1 MPKYFFGPLHDLEVK
16 GRLRRVEQRYWTRLQ
31 ICWLFDYKPWI
42 AQSQKDRVEKHC
54 LISSPYGH
62 HLTECLGFWNNS
74 NHRSVHCSRQRM
86 HEKNLQCSKAHTHT
100 PSTPI
105 KLSIKCHYIKLLL
118 GKCLWK
124 KLWRIV
130 HTKKHTSTINWRK
143 YIAHFMHLEFALPA
157 KSHHKIK
164 IDKCYFFNGMQ
175 YLLYLTHLC
184 TSMLIK
190 NYDNMK
196 HSN

>member
-1 MPKYFFGPLHDLEVK
+1 MLSILHFWKNTMFVKFSYKSVKWIIQRVVNNIFLIKNLFLLNILLTKCYFSICFDILLWQSDIYKCAQILFWPLHDLEVK

-100 PSTPI
+100 
-105 KLSIKCHYIKLLL
+105 
-118 GKCLWK
+118 
-124 KLWRIV
+124 
-130 HTKKHTSTINWRK
+130 HTHPQ
-143 YIAHFMHLEFALPA
+143 H
-157 KSHHKIK
+157 
-164 IDKCYFFNGMQ
+164 Q
-175 YLLYLTHLC
+175 
-184 TSMLIK
+184 
-190 NYDNMK
+190 
-196 HSN
+196 